1 MLSIDQTATRLRK
14 RIPVQPVA
22 VFMYWW
28 NCSIFYDLTVWLSGL
43 RRLTFTREALGSNL
57 PGFTFENI
65 SSTMPISTP
74 DALTHAQMR
83 PTRLRKRITRLRK
96 RRSGGWDTLRSVT
109 SITQPYLWAWDDE
122 RVLCNWLQTWKASL
136 EEGGKRLWSF
146 PLCLELSFELAFGTK
161 SSDSYR
167 NAVLSETYGSPYK
180 RPTYR

>member
-109 SITQPYLWAWDDE
+109 SITQPLDLSVATQNPTQV
-122 RVLCNWLQTWKASL
+122 RGCGISWKM
-136 EEGGKRLWSF
+136 RLKWF
-146 PLCLELSFELAFGTK
+146 LI
-161 SSDSYR
+161 R
-167 NAVLSETYGSPYK
+167 M
-180 RPTYR
+180 

>member
-122 RVLCNWLQTWKASL
+122 RVLCNWLQFTNMKSLLGRGRKASL
-136 EEGGKRLWSF
+136 E
-146 PLCLELSFELAFGTK
+146 LSSLSG
-161 SSDSYR
+161 
-167 NAVLSETYGSPYK
+167 AVFWASIWYK
-180 RPTYR
+180 IFWFLPKCSLKWNLRVTL